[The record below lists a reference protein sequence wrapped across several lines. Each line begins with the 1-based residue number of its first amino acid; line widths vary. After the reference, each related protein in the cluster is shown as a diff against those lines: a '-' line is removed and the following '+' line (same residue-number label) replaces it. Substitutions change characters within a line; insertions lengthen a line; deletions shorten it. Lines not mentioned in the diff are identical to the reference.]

1 MNELIRPFV
10 FLFALSCA
18 SQTALA
24 QLQAVSPP
32 ASTQTDKKIPIGFLE
47 LKTDSRYDPVRAYE
61 RLILKKPE
69 HPFPGAQVGI
79 EDAKSQQRAIGA
91 EITLERMTAASAQE
105 APALLKAAI
114 ERGVNY
120 VLLDVPSDSYKSLVE
135 IAKGRDVILFN
146 VSAPEDILRRDVC
159 ARELVHVFPSQAQM
173 SDALVQFLVSKK
185 WRDFLVLQGPDP
197 YDDLITKA
205 FTKSAQKFGAR
216 ILANQRFEPGTDPR
230 QREKNNPAL
239 LSAINKDWDVT
250 FIADKAFEFARQVP
264 FQTVKPRP
272 VVGAIGLETVAWH
285 WTWEHNGAA
294 QVNSRFARYAPNR
307 KMEGADWAA
316 WVAVKMV
323 ATSALRARSTEFKPI
338 RDFMMGPGTF
348 DADKGLAVSV
358 RAWDHQLRQA
368 VLLAGDYYVSA
379 SAPLEGFLHRTNE
392 LDSLGDDETDTP
404 CHLNR

>member
-1 MNELIRPFV
+1 MNKLISAIS
-10 FLFALSCA
+10 LILSL
-18 SQTALA
+18 SLMSLEALA
-24 QLQAVSPP
+24 QLQPVTPP
-32 ASTQTDKKIPIGFLE
+32 AATSPDKKIAIGFLE
-47 LKTDSRYDPVRAYE
+47 LKDDVRYEPVRAYE
-61 RLILKKPE
+61 RLILKKPD
-69 HPFPGAQVGI
+69 HPFAGAQVGI

-91 EITLERMTAASAQE
+91 EVTLERMTAAKAEE

-114 ERGVNY
+114 ERGMNY
-120 VLLDVPSDSYKSLVE
+120 ILLDVPPELYKSLAE
-135 IAKGRDVILFN
+135 TAKGRDIILFN
-146 VSAPEDILRRDVC
+146 VSAPEDTLRRDVC
-159 ARELVHVFPSQAQM
+159 ARELIHVFPSQAQL

-185 WRDFLVLQGPDP
+185 WRDYLVFQGPDP

-216 ILANQRFEPGTDPR
+216 IVANQRFEPGTDPR

-250 FIADKAFEFARQVP
+250 FIADKAFEFSRQVP

-272 VVGAIGLETVAWH
+272 VVGAIGLETVAWN

-294 QVNSRFARYAPNR
+294 QVNSRFSRYAPNR
-307 KMEGADWAA
+307 KMEGADWAS
-316 WVAVKMV
+316 WMAVKMI
-323 ATSALRARSTEFKPI
+323 ATSALRSRSTEFKPI

-358 RAWDHQLRQA
+358 RAWDHQVRQA
-368 VLLAGDYYVSA
+368 ILLAGDYYVVA

>member
-10 FLFALSCA
+10 LLFALCCA

-32 ASTQTDKKIPIGFLE
+32 AATQTDKKIPIGFLE

-250 FIADKAFEFARQVP
+250 FM
-264 FQTVKPRP
+264 
-272 VVGAIGLETVAWH
+272 ETVAWH

-323 ATSALRARSTEFKPI
+323 ASSALRARSTEFKPI